1 MEIQQTAVDWL
12 YKQSKQKVL
21 NYLDLQTAL
30 EMERIQI
37 MDAYGQGVADEA
49 KEILDVTKDA
59 KEYYEKKY
67 WNYPHCVQIPD

>member
-21 NYLDLQTAL
+21 SYLDLQTAL

-67 WNYPHCVQIPD
+67 WN

>member
-37 MDAYGQGVADEA
+37 MDAYGQGVVDEA

-67 WNYPHCVQIPD
+67 WN

>member
-67 WNYPHCVQIPD
+67 WN